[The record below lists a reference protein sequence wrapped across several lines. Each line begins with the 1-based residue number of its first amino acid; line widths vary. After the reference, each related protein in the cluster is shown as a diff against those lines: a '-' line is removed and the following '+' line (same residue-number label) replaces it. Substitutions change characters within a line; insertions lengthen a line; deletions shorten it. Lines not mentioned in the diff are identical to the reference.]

1 MCLTFLTKYELTLR
15 TQVYLSFPHP
25 SDRSS
30 SFILTFEPLFAL
42 IDPLAST
49 SSVMSTKVEVS
60 LWKRVPGQKWPA
72 LEGVAPLKDVELG
85 PESAAARAAVMSSLA
100 QPAVSLKPESA
111 PSYPT
116 SSKTGP
122 KNWDKLAETLT
133 AKKKSTKK
141 SNKDKNKENDIH
153 GSSEEDDGIDSDY
166 ETGDAVD
173 GFFKKLYAGA
183 DDDTRRAMMKSY
195 QESNGTALSTNW
207 SEVGKGKVEPVE
219 SKDD

>member
-1 MCLTFLTKYELTLR
+1 
-15 TQVYLSFPHP
+15 VSFPHP

-30 SFILTFEPLFAL
+30 SFILTFDPLFAV
-42 IDPLAST
+42 IDPSAST
-49 SSVMSTKVEVS
+49 YSIMSTKVEVS
-60 LWKRVPGQKWPA
+60 LRKVVPGQKWPA
-72 LEGVAPLKDVELG
+72 LEGTAPLKDVELG

-116 SSKTGP
+116 SSKSGP

-141 SNKDKNKENDIH
+141 PKKDKKTENESP
-153 GSSEEDDGIDSDY
+153 GSSDEDGGVDSDY
-166 ETGDAVD
+166 DTGDAVD

-195 QESNGTALSTNW
+195 VESNGTALSTNW
-207 SEVGKGKVEPVE
+207 SEVGKGKVEPVKG
-219 SKDD
+219 KDD